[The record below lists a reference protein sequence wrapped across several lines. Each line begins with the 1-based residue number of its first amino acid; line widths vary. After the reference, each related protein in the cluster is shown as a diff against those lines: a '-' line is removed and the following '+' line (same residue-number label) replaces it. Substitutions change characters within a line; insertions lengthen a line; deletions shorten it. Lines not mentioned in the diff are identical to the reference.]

1 MALSVSEQRQR
12 EKKKKFEKQIRR
24 ILGSASKKEL
34 KDYLVSCFGKNV
46 FPTPD
51 QFTKIL
57 SASKFGGSN
66 DLANSKLGM
75 EFAFATLNQVLSNI
89 KEMPD
94 DFVREHIHFATA
106 IAAPTGHQYFELLLL
121 GKIAK
126 YVEKLDLNDFR
137 VAKEISPNLLLEKNT
152 NAYGCL
158 FLAPNMTTIPEI
170 EEHAKDIRRKRFL
183 WSERQPLSVQ
193 LTPDFSTGALEYV
206 APFVFWFGTI
216 DELVDLIPKRE
227 EIDVSSHLRHYQS
240 GKVVRVKLF
249 SKRKPIRHRTETDLI
264 TNHIVYKV
272 YDHAEK
278 LRYIGEGKPNRH
290 EHVNSGA
297 SHNRKIN
304 EHYFLKGEM
313 RVEQIAEGLTKSE
326 ALAIERLLLN
336 QSREHDLWNVKDY
349 EPFSNND
356 DKGLTDNEVLEML
369 SDRERN

>member
-1 MALSVSEQRQR
+1 MALSVSEQIQR

-24 ILGSASKKEL
+24 VLGSASKKEL
-34 KDYLVSCFGKNV
+34 KNYLTSCFGENV

-66 DLANSKLGM
+66 ELASSKLGM
-75 EFAFATLNQVLSNI
+75 EFAFKTLNQVLSNI
-89 KEMPD
+89 KQMPADIVLD
-94 DFVREHIHFATA
+94 DIHFATA
-106 IAAPTGHQYFELLLL
+106 LAAPIGHQYFELLLL
-121 GKIAK
+121 GRIAK
-126 YVEKLDLNDFR
+126 YVERLDLNDFR
-137 VAKEISPNLLLEKNT
+137 VAKEISPNLLLEKHT

-158 FLAPNMTTIPEI
+158 YLTPNMTTIPEI
-170 EEHAKDIRRKRFL
+170 EEHAKDIRLKRFL
-183 WSERQPLSVQ
+183 WSEGQSPSVH

-206 APFVFWFGTI
+206 APFIFYFGTI
-216 DELVDLIPKRE
+216 DELVELIPKRD

-240 GKVVRVKLF
+240 GKVVRVKSF

-272 YDHAEK
+272 YDHEDN

-313 RVEQIAEGLTKSE
+313 RVEQVAEGLTKSE

-349 EPFSNND
+349 EPLASDD
-356 DKGLTDNEVLEML
+356 DKGLTDDEVLEML
-369 SDRERN
+369 THTEQD

>member
-24 ILGSASKKEL
+24 ILGSASKQEL

-57 SASKFGGSN
+57 SASKFGGIN
-66 DLANSKLGM
+66 ELGGSKLGI
-75 EFAFATLNQVLSNI
+75 EFAFTTLNQFLSNI
-89 KEMPD
+89 KEMPAD
-94 DFVREHIHFATA
+94 VAREYIHFATA
-106 IAAPTGHQYFELLLL
+106 LPAPTGHRYFELLLI

-126 YVEKLDLNDFR
+126 YVEKFELNDFR
-137 VAKEISPNLLLEKNT
+137 VANEISPNLLLEKHT

-158 FLAPNMTTIPEI
+158 YLTPNMTTIPEI
-170 EEHAKDIRRKRFL
+170 EEHAKDIRLKRFL
-183 WSERQPLSVQ
+183 WSEGQSPSVQ

-206 APFVFWFGTI
+206 APFIFYFGTI

-227 EIDVSSHLRHYQS
+227 AIDVSSHLRHYQS
-240 GKVVRVKLF
+240 GKVVRVKSF

-272 YDHAEK
+272 YDHADK
-278 LRYIGEGKPNRH
+278 LRYIGEGKPNRY

-356 DKGLTDNEVLEML
+356 DKGLTDHEVLEML
-369 SDRERN
+369 FDRE